1 MLAKIKTSQTNKK
14 SKKGCK
20 TNCRKS
26 SATSKIFFCKTI
38 ASVSLVVFV
47 TCPSPL
53 MSVWSVLSSNMV
65 SSILGLGV
73 TSDATLGVTVVTLV
87 VTLLV
92 TSSVVTSAVLLLSS
106 VVTLV
111 LRMLLLPARMGA
123 VTLVSVSCVTFVTV
137 FEVTLVGVSN
147 VTVFKLLV
155 MVVGEVDEIAS
166 WRTDPSVTFVTSG

>member
-1 MLAKIKTSQTNKK
+1 MLAKIKTSQTNK

-155 MVVGEVDEIAS
+155 IVVEEVDEIAS

>member
-155 MVVGEVDEIAS
+155 MVVEEVDEIAS

>member
-1 MLAKIKTSQTNKK
+1 
-14 SKKGCK
+14 
-20 TNCRKS
+20 
-26 SATSKIFFCKTI
+26 
-38 ASVSLVVFV
+38 
-47 TCPSPL
+47 

-147 VTVFKLLV
+147 VTVFKLLI
-155 MVVGEVDEIAS
+155 MVVEEVDEIAS
-166 WRTDPSVTFVTSG
+166 CRTDPSVTFVTSG

>member
-1 MLAKIKTSQTNKK
+1 
-14 SKKGCK
+14 
-20 TNCRKS
+20 
-26 SATSKIFFCKTI
+26 
-38 ASVSLVVFV
+38 
-47 TCPSPL
+47 

-106 VVTLV
+106 VVTLL

-155 MVVGEVDEIAS
+155 MVVEEVDEIAS

>member
-1 MLAKIKTSQTNKK
+1 
-14 SKKGCK
+14 
-20 TNCRKS
+20 
-26 SATSKIFFCKTI
+26 
-38 ASVSLVVFV
+38 
-47 TCPSPL
+47 

>member
-155 MVVGEVDEIAS
+155 IVVEEVDEIAS